1 MHIVRKDLFKIEMYW
16 LNFGLMNSSI
26 CLLAGY
32 IQFAVDAVN
41 IWIGFNLSIRDFPL
55 SLLDIIYVIWW
66 HYLPESKKNVYFGF
80 CLVKSFKVI
89 QNVKSKEENHSN
101 DVQKQLAVF
110 LVFGTWEY
118 LEICGINYT

>member
-1 MHIVRKDLFKIEMYW
+1 
-16 LNFGLMNSSI
+16 MNNSI
-26 CLLAGY
+26 CLFAGY

-66 HYLPESKKNVYFGF
+66 HYLLKSKKNVYFGF

-89 QNVKSKEENHSN
+89 QNVKSKEDNHSN
-101 DVQKQLAVF
+101 DVRKQLTVF